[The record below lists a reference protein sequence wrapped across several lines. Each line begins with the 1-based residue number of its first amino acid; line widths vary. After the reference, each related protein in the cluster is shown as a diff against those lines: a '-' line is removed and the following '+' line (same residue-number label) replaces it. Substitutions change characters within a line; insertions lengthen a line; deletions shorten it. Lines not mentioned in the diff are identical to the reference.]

1 MGCEGERSKTQ
12 CLSCRGLLSEVLV
25 QIVCARISYCVASLA
40 TPCHYSYTCCSSL
53 HSPRLLAKL
62 AIDSLPPPPT
72 NFKHIEIPPGIACKE
87 PSNKHPNKQSPCY
100 PNVAPWQLQEAS
112 QPPARHKPLHS
123 PPASPAACAPG
134 SDLGP
139 GPLGRPTASQT
150 GDATA
155 PGRLAVAPSWRR
167 RLVGAVG
174 LRKRTGRR

>member
-1 MGCEGERSKTQ
+1 MKYLCK
-12 CLSCRGLLSEVLV
+12 LFVLES
-25 QIVCARISYCVASLA
+25 RIALPPLPRPAITA
-40 TPCHYSYTCCSSL
+40 TPAVLAYTLPAYLPNWPSTPC
-53 HSPRLLAKL
+53 
-62 AIDSLPPPPT
+62 PPPPT